1 MKRSLDMYG
10 INSNTFEDEK
20 NSKGY
25 ASVWS
30 CGDFEDSKMELTD
43 VVNDWNGEPLVANP
57 VIKYMGFTAQAAGN
71 TIKDVYFAANE
82 LYTKAA
88 TQKGDWHYF
97 VEAFDY
103 DWVANTYEMVTGS

>member
-1 MKRSLDMYG
+1 MFL
-10 INSNTFEDEK
+10 N
-20 NSKGY
+20 NSKIFDAEKANKEY
-25 ASVWS
+25 SAVWS
-30 CGDFEDSKMELTD
+30 CGDFDSKLELTD
-43 VVNDWNGEPLVANP
+43 VVNDWNDNPLAAFP

-97 VEAFDY
+97 IEAFQY
-103 DWVANTYEMVTGS
+103 DWVANTYDMVTGS